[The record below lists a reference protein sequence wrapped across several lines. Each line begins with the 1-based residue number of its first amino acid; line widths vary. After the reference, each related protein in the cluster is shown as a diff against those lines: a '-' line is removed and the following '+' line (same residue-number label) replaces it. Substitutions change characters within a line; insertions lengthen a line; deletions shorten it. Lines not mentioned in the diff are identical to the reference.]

1 MRLLIIGG
9 TGFFGKT
16 FIDAFV
22 DNYLAQWK
30 VKELILI
37 SRSKTFFYDIDI
49 KKLPIKHI
57 SSSLEELD
65 DLPKCDYILNFAT
78 SSNEGLY
85 ISNPEK
91 ERLAIINQAHKFV
104 ELVYKYN
111 HNKLKIL
118 YTSSGAVY
126 GPSRKKILFTED
138 DVATDF
144 FGFSQN
150 KAAYAKGKIEAEKIL
165 TSIKSSNHNIV
176 IARCFSFLGRWLPI
190 NGHFAVGNF
199 FKNIFFDNKITV
211 KTNQNVL
218 RSYMSSVDLVTW
230 LMTMLVNQIYENLVF
245 NVGSHDAISIQDLA
259 ILLSKLFDK
268 PVDFECDIDLKV
280 CDSYL
285 PDISKSLKTFNLEK
299 PKSLENI
306 ISEYH
311 ELMIKNNFYKNFVT

>member
-9 TGFFGKT
+9 TGFFGKS
-16 FIDAFV
+16 FLDAFV
-22 DNYLAQWK
+22 NNFLDQWK

-37 SRSKTFFYDIDI
+37 SRTKTFFYDIDI

-57 SSSLEELD
+57 VSSLEELD
-65 DLPKCDYILNFAT
+65 ELPKCDYILNFAT

-104 ELVYKYN
+104 ELVCKYN

-118 YTSSGAVY
+118 YSSSGAVY
-126 GPSRKKILFTED
+126 GPSRKKILFTENN
-138 DVATDF
+138 VATDF
-144 FGFSQN
+144 SGFSQN
-150 KAAYAKGKIEAEKIL
+150 KVAYAKGKIEAEKIL
-165 TSIKSSNHNIV
+165 TSIKSSTHDIV

-218 RSYMSSVDLVTW
+218 RTYMSSFDLVTW
-230 LMTMLVNQIYENLVF
+230 LMTMLVKQVYENHIF
-245 NVGSHDAISIQDLA
+245 NVGSHKVICIHDLA
-259 ILLSKLFDK
+259 ILLSKMFNK
-268 PVDFECDIDLKV
+268 SVDFEYKIDLEAY
-280 CDSYL
+280 DSYL
-285 PDISKSLKTFNLEK
+285 PDISRSLKTFELEE
-299 PKSLENI
+299 PKSLEDI
-306 ISEYH
+306 ICEYH
-311 ELMIKNNFYKNFVT
+311 LLMMKNNFYKNFIT